1 VTGAPVR
8 PTVAPSRPNQ
18 PGEARLNPLVATY
31 LEKREALLRF
41 FTARLGSAAAAEDLV
56 QDIYLKLCAL
66 DPGAAVANEAAFLY
80 RLGSNLMLDRLR
92 QQRRAA
98 ARDADWRD
106 AGVTV
111 AGGFEVSD
119 DLPADEQ
126 VAGRQRLAALLRAI
140 EALPPTHRRA
150 FRLHKLE
157 GMSQVDTAA
166 AMGVS
171 LSSVEKY
178 LRAALKQLAERLG

>member
-8 PTVAPSRPNQ
+8 PTLGFLPHQPS
-18 PGEARLNPLVATY
+18 EARLNPLVATY

-41 FTARLGSAAAAEDLV
+41 FTARLGSPAAAEDLV
-56 QDIYLKLCAL
+56 QDIYVKLCTL
-66 DPGAAVANEAAFLY
+66 DSETAVMNEAAFLY

-106 AGVTV
+106 ANVTV
-111 AGGFEVSD
+111 VVGLEVSD
-119 DLPADEQ
+119 ELPADER

-140 EALPPTHRRA
+140 EALPPAHRQA

-157 GMSQVDTAA
+157 GMSQVDTAQ

-178 LRAALKQLAERLG
+178 LRAALKQLSERLG